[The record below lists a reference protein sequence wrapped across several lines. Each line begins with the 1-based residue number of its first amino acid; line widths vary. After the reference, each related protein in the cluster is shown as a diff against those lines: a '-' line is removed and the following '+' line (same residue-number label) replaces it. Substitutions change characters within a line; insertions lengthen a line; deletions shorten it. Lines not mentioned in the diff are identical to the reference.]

1 MKPKDVI
8 ELLGLQ
14 KHPREG
20 GYFRETYRSDGTT
33 DGTIATHG
41 GVRNYSTCI
50 YYLVTAQEFS
60 EFHRLKTDEVFH
72 FYAGDAVD
80 LHMIESSGNLVTLGL
95 GSDLSKGD
103 RPQAVVPQNTWQG
116 LCLKEGGAWA
126 LLGCTVAP
134 GFDYLDYEHGSAE
147 SLLKEFPSL
156 RNIILKLTRSSQ

>member
-1 MKPKDVI
+1 MKAKDVI

-20 GYFRETYRSDGTT
+20 GYFRETYRSSGTT
-33 DGTIATHG
+33 KDAIPTHG
-41 GVRNYSTCI
+41 GIRNYSTAI

-60 EFHRLKTDEVFH
+60 EFHRIKSDEIFH
-72 FYAGDAVD
+72 FYSGDAVN
-80 LHMIESSGNLVTLGL
+80 LHVIEARGNLVTLGL

-103 RPQAVVPQNTWQG
+103 RPQALVPQNTWQA
-116 LCLKEGGAWA
+116 LCLQDGGEWA

-134 GFDYLDYEHGSAE
+134 GFDYQDYEHSSAQ

-156 RNIILKLTRSSQ
+156 RDIILKLTRSSQ